1 MSKAKIHVG
10 NIKLGPI
17 NTKHKYAEISYFIGD
32 KKYHNLGIKSLTI
45 KKVCQ
50 IAKNKH
56 KIKVITRETF
66 IEKNMIGKNDNVK
79 ILGRGELKTKIDVTA
94 DGFSKSAKEAIEK
107 LGGKVEIFN
116 KHEKKD
122 A

>member
-1 MSKAKIHVG
+1 
-10 NIKLGPI
+10 
-17 NTKHKYAEISYFIGD
+17 
-32 KKYHNLGIKSLTI
+32 
-45 KKVCQ
+45 
-50 IAKNKH
+50 
-56 KIKVITRETF
+56 
-66 IEKNMIGKNDNVK
+66 MIGKNDNVK

>member
-1 MSKAKIHVG
+1 MGFEGGQMPIQRRLPKRGFKNPFRVEYIGV
-10 NIKLGPI
+10 NLDFLEKLA
-17 NTKHKYAEISYFIGD
+17 TE
-32 KKYHNLGIKSLTI
+32 
-45 KKVCQ
+45 
-50 IAKNKH
+50 H